1 MSLKI
6 SIIISC
12 WNDGS
17 HSEIITM
24 SSNPNLYKVPMT
36 SYSYVFYFILLLCAN
51 LIQWGE
57 SCHMLH
63 QREGTFWDGR
73 WATPQ
78 KQAGSQCPHPKPGC
92 RCCASLSGETYTI
105 CFVLPWSFGLF
116 YVPWQLL
123 ASMFEQ
129 IRNFLFHLTWACFF
143 SSCSSSP
150 LCQRM

>member
-17 HSEIITM
+17 HSEIINM

-36 SYSYVFYFILLLCAN
+36 SYSFFILFCYYVQTWSSGVNPATCCTNARVHSETVDEQHHRSRLEVSVPIQSQDVGVVLLF
-51 LIQWGE
+51 LEKHIQFALFYPE
-57 SCHMLH
+57 AL
-63 QREGTFWDGR
+63 
-73 WATPQ
+73 
-78 KQAGSQCPHPKPGC
+78 
-92 RCCASLSGETYTI
+92 
-105 CFVLPWSFGLF
+105 VVF